1 MSSGD
6 SIFITFTMDVERI
19 AERSPTGGPVS
30 WEQSE
35 RAIRGFADVLTT
47 NDLVATLFITPETAT
62 VHPQLFFELEQR
74 GFELGMHLHPQ
85 SFRDNS
91 YREHL
96 GGYGYEQQVEIL
108 SQAQNDWAE
117 ALGRRSA
124 SFRPGHFSAND
135 ATFRALYDC
144 GFRQGSV
151 SPPERQIP
159 SLRSVWRGADPDAHH
174 AHPSFRLIAG
184 DLDFYEC
191 PMTVDADRR
200 IYDGD
205 SALEFRIEWGT
216 AEELLS
222 VVAKRVDDLVERD
235 VAVKSLVSIT
245 HNMFEFEDPDDA
257 YRHCLDGVSEGIRR
271 VVEPSGLTLVPATLA
286 EVHARADL
294 DA

>member
-1 MSSGD
+1 MVSGG

-35 RAIRGFADVLTT
+35 RAIRGFADALSK
-47 NDLVATLFITPETAT
+47 NDLVATLFITPETAA

-108 SQAQNDWAE
+108 SQAQDDWAE

-135 ATFRALYDC
+135 ATFKALYDC

-151 SPPERQIP
+151 SPPEREIP
-159 SLRSVWRGADPDAHH
+159 GLRSVWRGADPDAHH

-191 PMTVDADRR
+191 PMTIDPARR
-200 IYDGD
+200 IHEGG

-235 VAVKSLVSIT
+235 VAVKTLVSIT
-245 HNMFEFEDPDDA
+245 HNMFEFEDPDDVH
-257 YRHCLDGVSEGIRR
+257 RQSLDGVVEGIRQ

-286 EVHARADL
+286 EVHAHADL
-294 DA
+294 AA

>member
-1 MSSGD
+1 M
-6 SIFITFTMDVERI
+6 
-19 AERSPTGGPVS
+19 
-30 WEQSE
+30 
-35 RAIRGFADVLTT
+35 
-47 NDLVATLFITPETAT
+47 
-62 VHPQLFFELEQR
+62 
-74 GFELGMHLHPQ
+74 
-85 SFRDNS
+85 
-91 YREHL
+91 
-96 GGYGYEQQVEIL
+96 
-108 SQAQNDWAE
+108 
-117 ALGRRSA
+117 
-124 SFRPGHFSAND
+124 
-135 ATFRALYDC
+135 
-144 GFRQGSV
+144 
-151 SPPERQIP
+151 
-159 SLRSVWRGADPDAHH
+159 WRGADPDAHH

-200 IYDGD
+200 IHDGD

-235 VAVKSLVSIT
+235 VAVKTLVSIT

-257 YRHCLDGVSEGIRR
+257 HRHCLDGVAEGIRR

>member
-1 MSSGD
+1 MSGD

-35 RAIRGFADVLTT
+35 RAIRGFADVLSK
-47 NDLVATLFITPETAT
+47 NDLVATLFITPETAA

-108 SQAQNDWAE
+108 SQAQDDWAE

-135 ATFRALYDC
+135 ATFKALYDC

-151 SPPERQIP
+151 SPPEREIP
-159 SLRSVWRGADPDAHH
+159 HLRSVWRGADPDAHH

-191 PMTVDADRR
+191 PMTVDPALR
-200 IYDGD
+200 IHEGG

-216 AEELLS
+216 AEELLP

-235 VAVKSLVSIT
+235 VAVKTLVSIT

-257 YRHCLDGVSEGIRR
+257 HRQSLTGGRRHTPGC
-271 VVEPSGLTLVPATLA
+271 
-286 EVHARADL
+286 
-294 DA
+294 

>member
-1 MSSGD
+1 MSGD

-35 RAIRGFADVLTT
+35 RAIRGFADALSK
-47 NDLVATLFITPETAT
+47 NDLVATLFITPETAA

-108 SQAQNDWAE
+108 SQAQDDWAE

-135 ATFRALYDC
+135 ATFKALYDC

-151 SPPERQIP
+151 SPPEREIP
-159 SLRSVWRGADPDAHH
+159 GLRSVWRGSDPDAHH

-191 PMTVDADRR
+191 PMTIDPARR
-200 IYDGD
+200 IHEGG

-235 VAVKSLVSIT
+235 VAVKTLVSIT
-245 HNMFEFEDPDDA
+245 HNMFEFEDPDDVH
-257 YRHCLDGVSEGIRR
+257 RQSLDGVVEGIRQ

-286 EVHARADL
+286 EVHAHADL
-294 DA
+294 AA